1 MYKLVCGEYG
11 VSPDYFFRF
20 MGFAEAH
27 DFLEGAQ
34 NRARD
39 IWQCTRMLMY
49 TNVATVGGA
58 KGKTPEDIMSLPWDK
73 DTQDTQEQKL
83 TEERLQEIRAR
94 AQAMADKLNKK
105 DE

>member
-1 MYKLVCGEYG
+1 
-11 VSPDYFFRF
+11 

-27 DFLEGAQ
+27 DFIEGAQ

-49 TNVATVGGA
+49 ATVAAVGGA

-73 DTQDTQEQKL
+73 GDTQERKL

>member
-1 MYKLVCGEYG
+1 MYKLVCGEFG

-27 DFLEGAQ
+27 DFIEGAQ

-49 TNVATVGGA
+49 TTVAAVGGA

-73 DTQDTQEQKL
+73 GDTQEQKL